1 MCPQT
6 RTPSPDNRQ
15 PPRLATWLLQR
26 RLTAEAFE
34 IIAGDLDEG
43 LQQLPRHCSAMRAR
57 WWYWRMAARTI
68 TTYRPHA
75 RTPSVFSGLGT
86 EGKHAW
92 RQFRHHPLYALA
104 SVGTLAM
111 AIAAAGATGTV
122 VKQALLD
129 PLPYPDGDRVVMIRT
144 ATDGPFSATSVHVV
158 EDLRAARHLFSA
170 VAPVFN
176 STSVFST
183 ATGSE
188 NVAGHT
194 VTLDYFDLFGVRPA
208 LGRLWAPGERHVVII
223 SWRFWQRVLGGDP
236 AVVGTSISLSGQP
249 VQIIAV
255 LPEAFVPPFY
265 PASDLWRPAE
275 IAPLL
280 AAQSRDVRTS
290 TPFARLAAGVD
301 PAQLDAAMD
310 TFSRG
315 LLAAYPTVHE
325 RQAWTAEL
333 LRNELVGPTRPA
345 LIGAMAAGV
354 ILLLTVLSN
363 LAGLSAARALHDRQ
377 QTSVRTALGASRARL
392 VMGPI
397 LESMLNAGLGSAAG
411 VLLAYGLVAI
421 AASYQAQFLGRLPT
435 LAMDLSTMFIT
446 AAVGLVAGTGAAA
459 LPRILVGRGRSSEAV
474 RAPRDGASSRA
485 SATVRAALVTG
496 QVALTVILLVGAG
509 LLVRTVYHLS
519 TMRLGFDGG
528 DLTVVHVLLRGERYA
543 SDAAQI
549 AFERN
554 VLERL
559 SQNPLVTAASGS
571 VGIPVIGGTGASLRI
586 RDRPADGVLTEV
598 AYLSV
603 SPEFSATWRTHLI
616 KGRDL
621 LTSDTLDSPPVVII
635 NETMARRFWP
645 QGDALGARIRLGPD
659 PESPWITV
667 VGITGDVRQHGPTQD
682 IRPTA
687 FGSTLQYSWPRRH
700 LTIRSAADVG
710 TAAAI
715 IREAIHAE
723 DPTLVPGQASS
734 VQGYIDERTGQY
746 RLFMLTLTVLG
757 ATALVVCGFGLF
769 VVITLTSRQRRR
781 EYAIRIALGAPR
793 TQVTWLVLR
802 QAIVLTAVGAAL
814 GLAVAAAGTRIIS
827 GALHGVAP
835 TDAPTFVVTTA
846 IVFLLSAA
854 AAWWPA
860 RQADRINPTD
870 VLRLE

>member
-1 MCPQT
+1 MCPQS
-6 RTPSPDNRQ
+6 RIPSSDARR
-15 PPRLATWLLQR
+15 PPSLALWLLRR

-43 LQQLPRHCSAMRAR
+43 FRQLPVHYSARRAQ
-57 WWYWRMAARTI
+57 WWYWRMTVQSLCVYRAQARV
-68 TTYRPHA
+68 
-75 RTPSVFSGLGT
+75 PSRLTDLGT
-86 EGKHAW
+86 ELRHAV
-92 RQFRHHPLYALA
+92 RAVRHHPLHSCAITL
-104 SVGTLAM
+104 TLAV
-111 AIAAAGATGTV
+111 AIGAAAATGTV
-122 VKQALLD
+122 VRQALVD

-144 ATDGPFSATSVHVV
+144 ATDGPFTATSVHVV

-176 STSVFST
+176 ATSVFST

-208 LGRLWAPGERHVVII
+208 LGRLWAAGERDVVII
-223 SWRFWQRVLGGDP
+223 SWRFWQRMLGGAP
-236 AVVGTSISLSGQP
+236 GVVGTSISLSGQS
-249 VQIIAV
+249 VQIVAV

-265 PASDLWRPAE
+265 PASEFWLPAD
-275 IAPLL
+275 IPALL
-280 AAQSRDVRTS
+280 AAQPRDARTS
-290 TPFARLAAGVD
+290 TPFARLAAGMD
-301 PAQLDAAMD
+301 PAQLDAAME

-315 LLAAYPTVHE
+315 LRAAYPVVHE

-333 LRNELVGPTRPA
+333 LRDELVGPTRPA

-354 ILLLTVLSN
+354 ILLLTVLAN

-377 QTSVRTALGASRARL
+377 QTTVRTALGASRTRL
-392 VMGPI
+392 IMGPI
-397 LESMLNAGLGSAAG
+397 LESMLNAGLGSAVG
-411 VLLAYGLVAI
+411 VLLASGLVAV

-435 LAMDLSTMFIT
+435 LAMDFSTMCIT
-446 AAVGLVAGTGAAA
+446 AALGLVAGTGAAA
-459 LPRILVGRGRSSEAV
+459 LPRILVGRGRPSEVV

-485 SATVRAALVTG
+485 SATARTALVTG

-519 TMRLGFDGG
+519 TMRLGFDSR
-528 DLTVVHVLLRGERYA
+528 DLTVVHVLLRGERYTNDVA
-543 SDAAQI
+543 HI
-549 AFERN
+549 EFERN
-554 VLERL
+554 VLARL
-559 SQNPLVTAASGS
+559 SQNPLVTAASAS

-586 RDRPADGVLTEV
+586 RDRPADGLLTEV

-603 SPEFSATWRTHLI
+603 SPEFSDTWRTELI
-616 KGRDL
+616 EGRGL
-621 LTSDTLDSPPVVII
+621 LPSDTLSSPPVVII

-645 QGDALGARIRLGPD
+645 QGDALGARIRLGPN
-659 PESPWITV
+659 PESPWITI
-667 VGITGDVRQHGPTQD
+667 VGITGDIRQHGPTQD

-700 LTIRSAADVG
+700 LSVRSSADVA
-710 TAAAI
+710 TASGLIRDAI
-715 IREAIHAE
+715 RAE

-769 VVITLTSRQRRR
+769 VVMTLTSRQRRR
-781 EYAIRIALGAPR
+781 EYAIRLALGAPR

-802 QAIVLTAVGAAL
+802 QALILTAVGTAV
-814 GLAVAAAGTRIIS
+814 GLVVAAAGTRIIS

-835 TDAPTFVVTTA
+835 TDATTFVVTIV
-846 IVFLLSAA
+846 IVFLLSAV

-860 RQADRINPTD
+860 RQADRISPTD